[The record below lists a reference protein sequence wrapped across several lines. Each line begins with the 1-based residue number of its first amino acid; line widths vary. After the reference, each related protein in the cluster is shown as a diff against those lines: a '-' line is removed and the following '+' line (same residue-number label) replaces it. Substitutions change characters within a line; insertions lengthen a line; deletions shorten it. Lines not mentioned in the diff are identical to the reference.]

1 MWVCVCVCARGT
13 CEPGPGH
20 SHHNWNRQALC
31 GGAEREGIWGN
42 TRKKRMTGSVVV
54 KVTMERRNVA
64 EVVREEFSVIMT
76 ERSCEEEK
84 DKVSGNDKFIECI
97 PMDVSQIHIHQMN
110 IRQNLN

>member
-76 ERSCEEEK
+76 ERSCERREGQGQWE
-84 DKVSGNDKFIECI
+84 
-97 PMDVSQIHIHQMN
+97 
-110 IRQNLN
+110 